1 MKKALITGI
10 AGFVGS
16 HLTSFL
22 LSQKIQVEG
31 LIHPKHKIQE
41 SLAQGVK
48 LKVCDLLDKKKVAS
62 AVNSTNYDYVFHLA
76 AFSSPAASFTSPQQ
90 TLKNNIFCQ
99 LNLLEALAGVKS
111 AAKILIVGSSEEYG
125 NIDSKYLPVN
135 ENAPLAPVSPYA
147 VSKVAQDMLGYQ
159 FFLNKNLNIIRVR
172 PFNHIGPG
180 QSHAFV
186 VSSFASKIAELE
198 KKGGGTM
205 SVGNLAT
212 FRDFTDVRD
221 IVRAYFLAL
230 VKGELGEVYNI
241 GSGKAYKIAD
251 ILKKLVSFSD
261 SEIKVVFD
269 KKLLRQAEIEK
280 IFCDFSKFHKATGWQ
295 ARIPIDTSLFDTIK
309 YERNK
314 LSQSMKS
321 KS

>member
-1 MKKALITGI
+1 
-10 AGFVGS
+10 
-16 HLTSFL
+16 
-22 LSQKIQVEG
+22 
-31 LIHPKHKIQE
+31 
-41 SLAQGVK
+41 
-48 LKVCDLLDKKKVAS
+48 
-62 AVNSTNYDYVFHLA
+62 
-76 AFSSPAASFTSPQQ
+76 
-90 TLKNNIFCQ
+90 
-99 LNLLEALAGVKS
+99 
-111 AAKILIVGSSEEYG
+111 
-125 NIDSKYLPVN
+125 
-135 ENAPLAPVSPYA
+135 
-147 VSKVAQDMLGYQ
+147 
-159 FFLNKNLNIIRVR
+159 
-172 PFNHIGPG
+172 
-180 QSHAFV
+180 
-186 VSSFASKIAELE
+186 
-198 KKGGGTM
+198 M

>member
-16 HLTSFL
+16 HLTNYL

-31 LIHPKHKIQE
+31 FIHPKHKIQE
-41 SLAQGVK
+41 SIAQGAK
-48 LKVCDLLDKKKVAS
+48 LKVCDLLNKKKVVS

-76 AFSSPAASFTSPQQ
+76 AFSSPAASFDNSEE

-99 LNLLEALAGVKS
+99 LNLLEALAGAKS
-111 AAKILIVGSSEEYG
+111 EAKILIVGSSEEYG

-135 ENAPLAPVSPYA
+135 EDAPLAPVSPYA

-159 FFLNKNLNIIRVR
+159 FFLYKNLNIVRVR

-186 VSSFASKIAELE
+186 VSYFASKIAELE
-198 KKGGGTM
+198 KKGGGM
-205 SVGNLAT
+205 MRVGNLAT

-230 VKGELGEVYNI
+230 IKGELGDVYNI

-251 ILKKLVSFSD
+251 ILKKMISFSD
-261 SEIKVVFD
+261 SEIKVVVD
-269 KKLLRQAEIEK
+269 KKLFRRAEIEK
-280 IFCDFSKFHKATGWQ
+280 VFCDFSKFHKATDWQ
-295 ARIPIDTSLFDTIK
+295 TRIPIDTSLFDTIE
-309 YERNK
+309 YERRK
-314 LSQSMKS
+314 LSNF
-321 KS
+321 